1 MMDSGQDGDDDHGDV
16 VEMIPLTAIAGKT
29 PSTSSFEY
37 ISTTSEASTVTVNYA
52 RRLLYVSHFFAQ
64 FSEVSWQFCLTL
76 FLAAST
82 DYQSL
87 ILVSTYGIATGLA
100 VCIAGPITGR
110 FIDVSNRLLVAQRL
124 IWWEN
129 ISVLM
134 ATVCCFIL
142 LSKQSATVATTSHE
156 DTDANDNAIDTHE
169 SWLSYRLQ
177 GVPLDFVSVLSLLG
191 IHTLGAAA
199 QVLDKAFLV
208 AIERDWVVVLSQAA
222 AESMHTQEDDI
233 AFESTFKTW
242 LSVTNVAMRQIDLSC
257 KVAAPAVAG
266 LLIPLFAEGQS
277 SSPTG
282 HDMRWVCLLVG
293 AVNIMALVVE
303 YICTERVYRLI
314 PALAIK
320 SPNNEKSEDEDD
332 DEDYDEAKA
341 RSTGKGAMDNS
352 CGILRLPHGLHIYME
367 QAISWAG
374 LALALLHMNSLTF
387 GNGIMMAYLLYR
399 GMKLE
404 LVGICRGIASVI
416 GLFGTLV
423 YHQSAKRMSLEATG
437 MWSIVYLFGCLALS
451 YGSLF
456 IDLDFLSLT
465 MLISSLCLSRI
476 GLWVFDIAVTQLQQ
490 ERIPPDVRGVVGGV
504 QQSLN
509 AFFGLLCFTLGII
522 FPSIKDFNIY
532 AFVAFSSVGVA
543 ACLYAVGVIMTPER
557 LLMHRAKW

>member
-1 MMDSGQDGDDDHGDV
+1 MDSGQDVDDDHGDV

-29 PSTSSFEY
+29 PSTGSELES
-37 ISTTSEASTVTVNYA
+37 ISMTSEVSTVIVNYA
-52 RRLLYVSHFFAQ
+52 RRLMYVSHFFAQ

-110 FIDVSNRLLVAQRL
+110 FIDTSNRLLVAQRL
-124 IWWEN
+124 IWLEN
-129 ISVLM
+129 FSVLM

-142 LSKQSATVATTSHE
+142 LSKQSATVTTSIHE
-156 DTDANDNAIDTHE
+156 DNESAVDTHE

-177 GVPLDFVSVLSLLG
+177 GVPLDLVSVLSLLG

-222 AESMHTQEDDI
+222 AASMHTQEDDDF

-257 KVAAPAVAG
+257 KVFAPAVAG
-266 LLIPLFAEGQS
+266 LLIPIFAGGQS

-293 AVNIMALVVE
+293 AVNIVALVVE
-303 YICTERVYRLI
+303 YICTERIYRLI

-320 SPNNEKSEDEDD
+320 SPNNDKSDEEEDD
-332 DEDYDEAKA
+332 DEEANA
-341 RSTGKGAMDNS
+341 RTGKGAMDSS
-352 CGILRLPHGLHIYME
+352 CGIFRLPHGLHIYME

-374 LALALLHMNSLTF
+374 LALALLYMNSLTF

-404 LVGICRGIASVI
+404 LVGTCRGVASVI
-416 GLFGTLV
+416 GLLGTLL
-423 YHQSAKRMSLEATG
+423 YHQSVKRMSLEATG
-437 MWSIVYLFGCLALS
+437 MWSILYLFGCLALS

-522 FPSIKDFNIY
+522 FPSIKDFDIY

-543 ACLYAVGVIMTPER
+543 ACLYAVGVYYP
-557 LLMHRAKW
+557 HH

>member
-1 MMDSGQDGDDDHGDV
+1 MKAGMMDSAGQDGDDDHDDDVTV
-16 VEMIPLTAIAGKT
+16 VEMIPLTAIAEKT
-29 PSTSSFEY
+29 PSTSSEP
-37 ISTTSEASTVTVNYA
+37 ISMTSEVSSVTVHYA

-64 FSEVSWQFCLTL
+64 FSEISWQFCLTL

-110 FIDVSNRLLVAQRL
+110 FIDASNRLLVAQRL
-124 IWWEN
+124 IWLEN

-142 LSKQSATVATTSHE
+142 LSKQSVTTSHE
-156 DTDANDNAIDTHE
+156 ETNDAVEKHE

-177 GVPLDFVSVLSLLG
+177 GVPLDLVSVLSLLG

-222 AESMHTQEDDI
+222 ATSMHTQEDAI
-233 AFESTFKTW
+233 ESTFKTW

-257 KVAAPAVAG
+257 KVAAPAAAG
-266 LLIPLFAEGQS
+266 LLIPLFAGGK

-293 AVNIMALVVE
+293 AVNIVALVVE
-303 YICTERVYRLI
+303 YICTERIYRLI

-320 SPNNEKSEDEDD
+320 SLNNDKSDD
-332 DEDYDEAKA
+332 GEEAKVL
-341 RSTGKGAMDNS
+341 RTGEGATGMDSS
-352 CGILRLPHGLHIYME
+352 CGIFRLPHGLRIYMA
-367 QAISWAG
+367 QSISWAG
-374 LALALLHMNSLTF
+374 LALALLYVNSLTF
-387 GNGIMMAYLLYR
+387 GNGIMTAYLLYR

-404 LVGICRGIASVI
+404 LVGTCRGIASVI
-416 GLFGTLV
+416 GLLGTLV
-423 YHQSAKRMSLEATG
+423 YHQSVKRMSLEATG
-437 MWSIVYLFGCLALS
+437 MWSIVYEVGCLALS
-451 YGSLF
+451 CGSLF
-456 IDLDFLSLT
+456 IDLDSLSLT
-465 MLISSLCLSRI
+465 MLISSICLSRI

-490 ERIPPDVRGVVGGV
+490 ERVQPDVRGVVGGV
-504 QQSLN
+504 QESLN
-509 AFFGLLCFTLGII
+509 AFFGVLCFTLGII
-522 FPSIKDFNIY
+522 FPSIKDFHMY
-532 AFVAFSSVGVA
+532 AFVAFTSVGTA
-543 ACLYAVGVIMTPER
+543 ACLYAFGVYYSYPR
-557 LLMHRAKW
+557 H